1 MPLCTRDPG
10 KNHDTSWSYDESD
23 CNGDR
28 PAQEICRWVLK
39 IRCPCQFINL
49 SREGGS
55 CVSNNW
61 CPRLSCRAPGDPVC
75 PLNGST
81 LISLKFNSPFTL
93 DIQLHF
99 HLYLCPDCQDLWE
112 RVHWVQRD
120 QPQFWDAGHRESRAG
135 GGLSQSLGG
144 CEERPSKSA
153 RQLKLEDGGQQNFLS
168 SRIVVFG
175 HVAHGG
181 PGGGLAFSQ
190 VWWFLLQPT
199 GICSN
204 LLSFH
209 FGYFGP
215 MCTLPK
221 SAWICFYLHVIS
233 SVSDKYFALTVVTL
247 FININVFYSLLFL
260 VASVI

>member
-1 MPLCTRDPG
+1 M
-10 KNHDTSWSYDESD
+10 
-23 CNGDR
+23 
-28 PAQEICRWVLK
+28 
-39 IRCPCQFINL
+39 FI
-49 SREGGS
+49 
-55 CVSNNW
+55 SN
-61 CPRLSCRAPGDPVC
+61 
-75 PLNGST
+75 
-81 LISLKFNSPFTL
+81 
-93 DIQLHF
+93 
-99 HLYLCPDCQDLWE
+99 LCPDCQDLWE

-153 RQLKLEDGGQQNFLS
+153 RQLKLEDGCQQNFLL
-168 SRIVVFG
+168 SRIVVFFG
-175 HVAHGG
+175 HVAHGTLEADW
-181 PGGGLAFSQ
+181 PFSQ

-209 FGYFGP
+209 FGYFRP

-260 VASVI
+260 VASFIWWYISILMQYFNYRSLEALWSQTSSWRPLGPLDPLIKGPLCPPCLLHWGRVNQAHLPSEKIGEYLTLSHIRWVSVGIRWSKKHWQRTNRF